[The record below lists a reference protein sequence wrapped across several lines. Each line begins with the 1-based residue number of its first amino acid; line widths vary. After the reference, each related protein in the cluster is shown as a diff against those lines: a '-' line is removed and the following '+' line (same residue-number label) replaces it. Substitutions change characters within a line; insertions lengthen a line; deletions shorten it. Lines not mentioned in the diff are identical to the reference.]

1 MSKMQNTLSSERLW
15 TWKFLMLIAI
25 NFGSGV
31 AGYMTVPLVA
41 KYVMTFGADITT
53 ASAVSGI
60 LSLVAMFMC
69 PVAGVLSDRIN
80 KKKLLIITEAAY
92 GVCLGLHAF
101 ARSLIALLLLRAV
114 TGIFFSLSN
123 VLTIAYASSYIPKS
137 RMGEGLGYFG
147 LVVPLVQAA
156 GPSIGLGLRDSIGYR
171 AVFTGAAIAAL
182 AAMICVAVLPYNAPE
197 PSGQKK
203 TLKFNDIFAVR
214 FIWLMLLTALFSSAN
229 GLISTYLDILA
240 SERSITNISIF
251 FTVFSVV
258 LIIFK
263 PLTGKLLD
271 SRGMYLVIIPAVVF
285 AALGMFFVGIAS
297 SLWVMLI
304 AAVCKAL
311 GQGAGTPT
319 IQAHAVKMLDKS
331 HSGVAVSTIQIGQS
345 LGNSIAPVLGS
356 FLVKPFGY
364 TTMFCGFG
372 GIILVAGFLF
382 LILQA
387 RREKKVPNS
396 KIVTTD

>member
-1 MSKMQNTLSSERLW
+1 
-15 TWKFLMLIAI
+15 MLIAI

-92 GVCLGLHAF
+92 AVCLGLHAF

-372 GIILVAGFLF
+372 GIILVAGFLL

>member
-1 MSKMQNTLSSERLW
+1 MSKVQNSTTSERLW
-15 TWKFLMLIAI
+15 TWKFLLLIAI
-25 NFGSGV
+25 NFTSGV

-53 ASAVSGI
+53 ASAVSAI

-69 PVAGVLSDRIN
+69 PVAGVMSDRIN

-92 GVCLGLHAF
+92 AVCLGLHAF
-101 ARSLIALLLLRAV
+101 AGSITVLLLLRAV

-123 VLTIAYASSYIPKS
+123 VLTIAYASCYIPKS

-156 GPSIGLGLRDSIGYR
+156 GPSMGLGLRDSIGYG
-171 AVFTGAAIAAL
+171 AAFMGAAIAAL
-182 AAMICVAVLPYNAPE
+182 AAMLCVAILPYEAGE
-197 PSGQKK
+197 SGGQKK
-203 TLKFNDIFAVR
+203 TLKFNDIFAAR
-214 FIWLMLLTALFSSAN
+214 FLWLMLLTALFSSAN

-251 FTVFSVV
+251 FTVYSVV
-258 LIIFK
+258 LIVFK
-263 PLTGKLLD
+263 PITGKLLD
-271 SRGMYLVIIPAVVF
+271 SKGMYLVIIPAVVF
-285 AALGMFFVGIAS
+285 AALGMLFVGIAS
-297 SLWVMLI
+297 SIWVMLI

-319 IQAHAVKMLDKS
+319 IQAHAVKQLDKS
-331 HSGVAVSTIQIGQS
+331 RSGVAVSTIQIGQS

-364 TTMFCGFG
+364 TAMFCGFG
-372 GIILVAGFLF
+372 GIILGAGFLF
-382 LILQA
+382 LLLQS
-387 RREKKVPNS
+387 RREKRS
-396 KIVTTD
+396 AA

>member
-1 MSKMQNTLSSERLW
+1 
-15 TWKFLMLIAI
+15 MLIAI

-92 GVCLGLHAF
+92 AVCLGLHAF

-156 GPSIGLGLRDSIGYR
+156 GPSVGLGLRDSIGYG

-319 IQAHAVKMLDKS
+319 IQDHAVKMLDKS

>member
-1 MSKMQNTLSSERLW
+1 
-15 TWKFLMLIAI
+15 MLIAI

-31 AGYMTVPLVA
+31 AGYMTVPRVA
-41 KYVMTFGADITT
+41 QSVMTFGADITT

-92 GVCLGLHAF
+92 AVCLGLHAF

-156 GPSIGLGLRDSIGYR
+156 GPSIGLGLRDSIGYG
-171 AVFTGAAIAAL
+171 AVFTGAALAAL

>member
-1 MSKMQNTLSSERLW
+1 
-15 TWKFLMLIAI
+15 MLIAI

-92 GVCLGLHAF
+92 AVCLGLHAF

-147 LVVPLVQAA
+147 LVVPLVQVA
-156 GPSIGLGLRDSIGYR
+156 GPSIGLGLRDSIGYG

>member
-1 MSKMQNTLSSERLW
+1 
-15 TWKFLMLIAI
+15 MLIAI

-92 GVCLGLHAF
+92 AVCLGLHAF

-123 VLTIAYASSYIPKS
+123 VLTIAYASSYMPKS

-156 GPSIGLGLRDSIGYR
+156 GPSIGLGLRDSIGYG

>member
-1 MSKMQNTLSSERLW
+1 
-15 TWKFLMLIAI
+15 MLIAI

-92 GVCLGLHAF
+92 AVCLGLHAF
-101 ARSLIALLLLRAV
+101 ARSLIALLLLRAI

>member
-1 MSKMQNTLSSERLW
+1 
-15 TWKFLMLIAI
+15 MLIAI

-53 ASAVSGI
+53 ASAVSGV

-92 GVCLGLHAF
+92 AVCLGLHAF

-156 GPSIGLGLRDSIGYR
+156 GPSIGLGLRDSIGYG
-171 AVFTGAAIAAL
+171 AVFTGAALAAL

>member
-1 MSKMQNTLSSERLW
+1 
-15 TWKFLMLIAI
+15 MLIAI

-92 GVCLGLHAF
+92 AVCLGLHAF

-156 GPSIGLGLRDSIGYR
+156 GPSIGLGLRDSIGYG
-171 AVFTGAAIAAL
+171 AVFTGAALAAL

-382 LILQA
+382 LVLQA

>member
-1 MSKMQNTLSSERLW
+1 
-15 TWKFLMLIAI
+15 MLIAI

-41 KYVMTFGADITT
+41 KYVMTFGANITT

-92 GVCLGLHAF
+92 AVCLGLHAF

-156 GPSIGLGLRDSIGYR
+156 GPSIGLGLRDSIGYG

>member
-1 MSKMQNTLSSERLW
+1 
-15 TWKFLMLIAI
+15 MLIAI

-92 GVCLGLHAF
+92 AVCLGLHAF

-156 GPSIGLGLRDSIGYR
+156 GPSIGLGLRDSIGYG

-319 IQAHAVKMLDKS
+319 IQAHAVKMLDKF

>member
-1 MSKMQNTLSSERLW
+1 
-15 TWKFLMLIAI
+15 MLIAI

-92 GVCLGLHAF
+92 AVCLGLHAF

-156 GPSIGLGLRDSIGYR
+156 GPSIGLGLRDSIGYG
-171 AVFTGAAIAAL
+171 AVFTGAALAAL

>member
-1 MSKMQNTLSSERLW
+1 
-15 TWKFLMLIAI
+15 MLIAI

-92 GVCLGLHAF
+92 AVCLGLHAF

-156 GPSIGLGLRDSIGYR
+156 GPSIGLGLRDSIGYG
-171 AVFTGAAIAAL
+171 AVFTGAALAAL

-251 FTVFSVV
+251 FTVCSVV

>member
-1 MSKMQNTLSSERLW
+1 
-15 TWKFLMLIAI
+15 MLIAI

-92 GVCLGLHAF
+92 AVCLGLHAF

-156 GPSIGLGLRDSIGYR
+156 GPSIGLGLRDSIGYG

-271 SRGMYLVIIPAVVF
+271 SRGMYLVIIPAVIF

-372 GIILVAGFLF
+372 GIILIAGFLF

>member
-1 MSKMQNTLSSERLW
+1 
-15 TWKFLMLIAI
+15 MLIAI

-41 KYVMTFGADITT
+41 KYVMTFGEDITT

-92 GVCLGLHAF
+92 AVCLGLHAF

-156 GPSIGLGLRDSIGYR
+156 GPSIGLGLRDSIGYG

>member
-1 MSKMQNTLSSERLW
+1 
-15 TWKFLMLIAI
+15 MLIAI

-41 KYVMTFGADITT
+41 KYVMTFGEDITT

-92 GVCLGLHAF
+92 AVCLGLHAF
-101 ARSLIALLLLRAV
+101 ARSFIALLLLRAV

-123 VLTIAYASSYIPKS
+123 VLTIAYASSYIPQS

-156 GPSIGLGLRDSIGYR
+156 GPSIGLGLRDSIGYG

>member
-1 MSKMQNTLSSERLW
+1 
-15 TWKFLMLIAI
+15 MLIAI

-92 GVCLGLHAF
+92 AVCLGLHAF

-156 GPSIGLGLRDSIGYR
+156 GPSIGLGLRDSIGYG

-364 TTMFCGFG
+364 STMFCGFG

>member
-1 MSKMQNTLSSERLW
+1 
-15 TWKFLMLIAI
+15 MLIAI

-80 KKKLLIITEAAY
+80 KKKLLIITEVAY
-92 GVCLGLHAF
+92 AVCLGLHAF

>member
-1 MSKMQNTLSSERLW
+1 
-15 TWKFLMLIAI
+15 MLIAI

-92 GVCLGLHAF
+92 AVCLGLHVF

-171 AVFTGAAIAAL
+171 AVFAGAAIAAL

>member
-1 MSKMQNTLSSERLW
+1 
-15 TWKFLMLIAI
+15 MLIAI

-92 GVCLGLHAF
+92 AVCLGLHAF

-156 GPSIGLGLRDSIGYR
+156 GPSIGLGLRDSIGYG

-372 GIILVAGFLF
+372 GIIMVAGFLF

>member
-1 MSKMQNTLSSERLW
+1 
-15 TWKFLMLIAI
+15 MLIAI

-92 GVCLGLHAF
+92 AVCLGLHAF

-156 GPSIGLGLRDSIGYR
+156 GPSIGLGLRDSIGYE

-285 AALGMFFVGIAS
+285 ASLGMFFVGIAS

>member
-1 MSKMQNTLSSERLW
+1 
-15 TWKFLMLIAI
+15 MLIAI

-92 GVCLGLHAF
+92 AVCLGLHAF

-156 GPSIGLGLRDSIGYR
+156 GPSIGLGLRDSIGYG

-258 LIIFK
+258 LIVFK

>member
-1 MSKMQNTLSSERLW
+1 
-15 TWKFLMLIAI
+15 MLIAI

-92 GVCLGLHAF
+92 AVCLGLHAF

-156 GPSIGLGLRDSIGYR
+156 GPSIGLGLRDSIGYG
-171 AVFTGAAIAAL
+171 AVFTGAALAAL

-387 RREKKVPNS
+387 RREKEVPNS

>member
-1 MSKMQNTLSSERLW
+1 
-15 TWKFLMLIAI
+15 MLIAI

-92 GVCLGLHAF
+92 AVCLGLHAF

-137 RMGEGLGYFG
+137 RMGEGLGDFG

-156 GPSIGLGLRDSIGYR
+156 GPSIGLGLRDSIGYG

>member
-1 MSKMQNTLSSERLW
+1 
-15 TWKFLMLIAI
+15 MLIAI

-92 GVCLGLHAF
+92 AVCLGLHAF

-156 GPSIGLGLRDSIGYR
+156 GPSIGLGLRDSIGYE

-396 KIVTTD
+396 KKLYS

>member
-1 MSKMQNTLSSERLW
+1 
-15 TWKFLMLIAI
+15 MLIAI

-92 GVCLGLHAF
+92 AVCLGLHAF

-156 GPSIGLGLRDSIGYR
+156 GPSIGLGLRDSIGYG

-319 IQAHAVKMLDKS
+319 IQARAVKMLDKS

>member
-1 MSKMQNTLSSERLW
+1 
-15 TWKFLMLIAI
+15 MLIAI

-92 GVCLGLHAF
+92 AVCLGLHAF

-156 GPSIGLGLRDSIGYR
+156 GPSIGLGLRDSIGYG

-345 LGNSIAPVLGS
+345 LGSSIAPVLES

>member
-1 MSKMQNTLSSERLW
+1 
-15 TWKFLMLIAI
+15 MLIAI

-92 GVCLGLHAF
+92 AVCLGLHAF

-372 GIILVAGFLF
+372 GIILAAGFLF

>member
-1 MSKMQNTLSSERLW
+1 
-15 TWKFLMLIAI
+15 MLIAI

-69 PVAGVLSDRIN
+69 PVAGILSDRIN

-92 GVCLGLHAF
+92 AVCLGLHAF

-156 GPSIGLGLRDSIGYR
+156 GPSIGLGLRDSIGYG
-171 AVFTGAAIAAL
+171 AVFTGAALAAL

>member
-1 MSKMQNTLSSERLW
+1 
-15 TWKFLMLIAI
+15 MLIAI

-92 GVCLGLHAF
+92 AVCLGLHAF

-156 GPSIGLGLRDSIGYR
+156 GPSIGLGLRDSIGYG

-271 SRGMYLVIIPAVVF
+271 SRGMYLVISPAVVF

>member
-1 MSKMQNTLSSERLW
+1 
-15 TWKFLMLIAI
+15 MLIAI

-92 GVCLGLHAF
+92 AVCLGLHAF

-156 GPSIGLGLRDSIGYR
+156 GPSIGLGLRDSIGYG
-171 AVFTGAAIAAL
+171 AVFTGAALAAL

-263 PLTGKLLD
+263 PLTGKLLG

>member
-1 MSKMQNTLSSERLW
+1 
-15 TWKFLMLIAI
+15 MLIAI

-92 GVCLGLHAF
+92 AVCLGLHAF

-156 GPSIGLGLRDSIGYR
+156 GPSIGLGLRDSIGYG

-345 LGNSIAPVLGS
+345 LGNSIAPVLES

>member
-1 MSKMQNTLSSERLW
+1 
-15 TWKFLMLIAI
+15 MLIAI

-92 GVCLGLHAF
+92 AVCLGLHAF

-271 SRGMYLVIIPAVVF
+271 SRGMYLVIIPAVIF

>member
-1 MSKMQNTLSSERLW
+1 
-15 TWKFLMLIAI
+15 MLIAI

-92 GVCLGLHAF
+92 AVCLGLHAF

-156 GPSIGLGLRDSIGYR
+156 GPSIGLGLRDSIGYG

-271 SRGMYLVIIPAVVF
+271 SKGMYLVIIPAVVF

>member
-1 MSKMQNTLSSERLW
+1 
-15 TWKFLMLIAI
+15 MLIAI

-92 GVCLGLHAF
+92 AVCLGLHAF

-137 RMGEGLGYFG
+137 KMGEGLGYFG

-156 GPSIGLGLRDSIGYR
+156 GPSIGLGLRDSIGYG

>member
-1 MSKMQNTLSSERLW
+1 
-15 TWKFLMLIAI
+15 MLIAI

-92 GVCLGLHAF
+92 AVCLGLHAF

-156 GPSIGLGLRDSIGYR
+156 GPSIGLGLRDSIGYG
-171 AVFTGAAIAAL
+171 AVFTGAASAAL

>member
-1 MSKMQNTLSSERLW
+1 
-15 TWKFLMLIAI
+15 MLIAI

-92 GVCLGLHAF
+92 AVCLGLHAF

-156 GPSIGLGLRDSIGYR
+156 GPSIGLGLRDSIGYG